1 MNKLKCFIQAEK
13 RRLNF
18 QSNNNLKTPGQNS
31 ACQENWYLYTDFA
44 WQAYQRGNLTV
55 AETLLRLALL
65 HLQELGIK
73 DSRYASTLEHL
84 GDVLL
89 ANERHEESSRY
100 FLQCLSLLNI
110 LHGKNSTEAAT
121 IKIKLA
127 DAFLYI
133 GRHSLAEELLSEAQ
147 SHFKRLLG
155 SEHEYSLSI
164 QRKLENLKQKQNA
177 YNSSALKFFN
187 TQKTTVSLPKLAAQV
202 AKSPLSQSGQ
212 KTGENTIQKLT
223 D

>member
-1 MNKLKCFIQAEK
+1 M
-13 RRLNF
+13 
-18 QSNNNLKTPGQNS
+18 
-31 ACQENWYLYTDFA
+31 YTEFA

-73 DSRYASTLEHL
+73 DARYASTLEHL
-84 GDVLL
+84 GDILL
-89 ANERHEESSRY
+89 ANERHEESSRC

-110 LHGKNSTEAAT
+110 LHGKNSTESAT

-127 DAFLYI
+127 DAFLYM
-133 GRHSLAEELLSEAQ
+133 GRHSLAEEVLSEAQ

-164 QRKLENLKQKQNA
+164 QKKLDNLKQKQNA
-177 YNSSALKFFN
+177 YSSALKFFN
-187 TQKTTVSLPKLAAQV
+187 TQKTTVSLPKLSAQV
-202 AKSPLSQSGQ
+202 AKSPLSQSWQ
-212 KTGENTIQKLT
+212 KSDEKQEQSR
-223 D
+223 